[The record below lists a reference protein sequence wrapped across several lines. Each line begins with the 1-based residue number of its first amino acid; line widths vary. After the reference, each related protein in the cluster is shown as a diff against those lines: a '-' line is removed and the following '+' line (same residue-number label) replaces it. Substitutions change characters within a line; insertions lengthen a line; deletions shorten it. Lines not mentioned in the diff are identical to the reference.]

1 MIAWFL
7 VFLGGGFGSV
17 SRYYLA
23 KSYNYTGQ
31 ENVIFPYGTFIANF
45 LSCLILGY
53 LIEKQFSQNLHEN
66 YRLLLATG
74 FCGGF
79 STFSTFVYEIY
90 MYMQKDQLWEG
101 MGYVGLSLI
110 AGIIALF
117 LGIKLC
123 QMTGI

>member
-1 MIAWFL
+1 MIAWVL

-17 SRYYLA
+17 SRFYLA

-31 ENVIFPYGTFIANF
+31 EYLILPFGTFIANF

-53 LIEKQFSQNLHEN
+53 LIEKQFSQHVHEN

-101 MGYVGLSLI
+101 LGYVGLSMI
-110 AGIIALF
+110 AGIFALF
-117 LGIKLC
+117 LGVKLC
-123 QMTGI
+123 QITGI

>member
-53 LIEKQFSQNLHEN
+53 LVEKQFSQNLHEN

-101 MGYVGLSLI
+101 LWYVGLGLI